1 MRSVQ
6 CNLKRKNFYFLLIF
20 RNWKSSEVL
29 SYRVKIEA
37 KCLKN
42 IFEVIRDMFIIK
54 KTRKVAAFGIWICEI
69 RAKNGLHCDVAELR
83 HKCRKV
89 YIVQNP
95 ITLIFFSR
103 FSSNLRQNAWN
114 FLFFHILPR
123 KIKCGEIFYSLR

>member
-42 IFEVIRDMFIIK
+42 IFEVIHDMFIIK
-54 KTRKVAAFGIWICEI
+54 KMRKVAAFGIWICEI
-69 RAKNGLHCDVAELR
+69 RAKNGLHCDVAEWR

-103 FSSNLRQNAWN
+103 FSSNFASKCLEFPLFSYSTEKNQMWRN
-114 FLFFHILPR
+114 FFIP
-123 KIKCGEIFYSLR
+123 